1 MRNLYAEVSE
11 RIAHQLETGTLPWVQ
26 PWSQTPGRNISM
38 NAISNRP
45 YSGCNA
51 FLLWLLRRPNPRYL
65 TFKQAKEA
73 GGTVRKGEH
82 GVPVYFVKFLYKRGD
97 KMKDGRIAENNISML
112 RQYTVFNVAQCDGLP
127 DKVVHGPGGAPE
139 PVIPNADERDATI
152 DEFIKATGADIRE
165 GGEVACYVPSAD
177 FIRMPEFATFH
188 GACHYYATAFHEL
201 GHWTG
206 HKSRLDREFGK
217 RFGDNAY
224 AAEELVAE
232 LTAAFLC
239 AEFNIDGELRHAGYL
254 QHWIKLLRDDNKAFF
269 TAASA
274 AQKAADHL
282 RGTVLTEQQEAA

>member
-1 MRNLYAEVSE
+1 MRNLYQEVTE
-11 RIAHQLETGTLPWVQ
+11 RIAHELETGVVPWVQ
-26 PWSQTPGRNISM
+26 PWSQTPGRNVSC

-51 FLLWLLRRPNPRYL
+51 FLLWMIKRPNPRYL

-82 GVPVYFVKFLYKRGD
+82 GIPVYFVKFLYKRGD
-97 KMKDGRIAENNISML
+97 TMKDGRIATNNVSML

-127 DKVVHGPGGAPE
+127 DKVIHGPGGAPQ
-139 PVIPNADERDATI
+139 PVAPNADERDATI

-165 GGEVACYVPSAD
+165 GGDRAFYMPSVDA
-177 FIRMPEFATFH
+177 ICMPPFAAFH
-188 GACHYYATAFHEL
+188 GAGHYYATAFHEL

-239 AEFNIDGELRHAGYL
+239 AEFNVDGELRHAGYI
-254 QHWIKLLRDDNKAFF
+254 QNWIKLLREDNKAFF

-282 RGTVLTEQQEAA
+282 RGTVIAEQQEAA